1 MYVNSS
7 FLKKKVYFH
16 LFIYLF
22 MAVLGLLCC
31 TQAFFSCS
39 KWRLLSSCSVQ
50 ASLVVED
57 KDLEHRL
64 SSCGV
69 QA

>member
-7 FLKKKVYFH
+7 FLKKGLFS
-16 LFIYLF
+16 FIYLF

-50 ASLVVED
+50 ASLVED

-64 SSCGV
+64 SSCGK

>member
-7 FLKKKVYFH
+7 FLKKGLFS
-16 LFIYLF
+16 FIYLF

-64 SSCGV
+64 SSCGT

>member
-1 MYVNSS
+1 
-7 FLKKKVYFH
+7 
-16 LFIYLF
+16 

-64 SSCGV
+64 SSCGT